1 MNSLTAVDVYKIVND
16 INSQMFGTK
25 EIAVI
30 DTTSFV
36 SVGEKIL
43 RSGTENIMDAMAVTF
58 MNNYFPNTPYIGKV
72 RIIDETAERWGAITL
87 ETVPLHMDEEAS
99 EDTNTNL
106 NTNQFNDGNS
116 VDMYKIKKPKVVQ
129 LKFYGT
135 KKEQNHITRLDDQ
148 LSQAFRSVEEFSNF
162 YTSVMTEF
170 RNDIEQTME
179 AGRRLAI
186 CNYIAG
192 LSAMGLYKIDLTKE
206 YNTEHETTYTGL
218 QLRTTYA
225 KDFVPWFVAYVQNLS
240 DCMTERSTMYHA
252 NFTDQNILR
261 FTPKEYQKFIMLNSF
276 WKQAQTSVLSAA
288 FNDKYLKIADVE
300 FVNYWQSIK
309 YPEQIKIKPNILDLA
324 TGESKNATNNVE
336 LPYVLGCIF
345 DRRAVGVNYQFTKT
359 ITTPVNAAGDYYN
372 TYVHYRKNY
381 WNNYTHNGVVFVM
394 GEGADGKVI

>member
-1 MNSLTAVDVYKIVND
+1 MNSLTPVDVYKIVND
-16 INSQMFGTK
+16 MNSQMFGTK
-25 EIAVI
+25 EITAI
-30 DTTSFV
+30 DATSFV
-36 SVGEKIL
+36 SVGEKML
-43 RSGTENIMDAMAVTF
+43 RSGTENIMNAMAVTF
-58 MNNYFPNTPYIGKV
+58 MTNYFPNTPYIGKV
-72 RIIDETAERWGAITL
+72 KIIDETSERWGAITL
-87 ETVPLHMDEEAS
+87 ETVPLHQDEEAS
-99 EDTNTNL
+99 EDTNTDL
-106 NTNQFNDGNS
+106 NTTQFDDGNS

-148 LSQAFRSVEEFSNF
+148 LIQAFRSPEEFSNF
-162 YTSVMTEF
+162 YISVMTEF
-170 RNDIEQTME
+170 RNDIEQAME

-192 LSAMGLYKIDLTKE
+192 ISAMGLYVVDLTTV
-206 YNTEHETTYTGL
+206 YNQEHGTSYTGL
-218 QLRTTYA
+218 QLRSNNA
-225 KDFVPWFVAYVQNLS
+225 KNFVPWFVAYVQNLS
-240 DCMTERSTMYHA
+240 DCMTERSTLYHA
-252 NFTDQNILR
+252 NFTGQDILR

-276 WKQAQTSVLSAA
+276 WKQAQTSVLSAT
-288 FNDKYLKIADVE
+288 FNEKYLKIADVE

-309 YPEQIKIKPNILDLA
+309 NPERIKIKPNILDLESG
-324 TGESKNATNNVE
+324 TSKNAPKDVD

-394 GEGADGKVI
+394 GEGA

>member
-1 MNSLTAVDVYKIVND
+1 MNSLTPVDVYKIVN
-16 INSQMFGTK
+16 NMNAQMFGTK
-25 EIAVI
+25 EIEVVDA
-30 DTTSFV
+30 TSFV
-36 SVGEKIL
+36 SVGEKML
-43 RSGTENIMDAMAVTF
+43 QSGTENIMNAMAVTF
-58 MNNYFPNTPYIGKV
+58 MTNYFPNTPYIGKV
-72 RIIDETAERWGAITL
+72 RIIDETSERWGAITL
-87 ETVPLHMDEEAS
+87 ETVPLHQDEEAS
-99 EDTNTNL
+99 EDTNTDL
-106 NTNQFNDGNS
+106 NATQFEDGNS

-148 LSQAFRSVEEFSNF
+148 LSLALRSAEEFGQF
-162 YTSVMTEF
+162 YVSVMTEF
-170 RNDIEQTME
+170 RNDIEQAME

-192 LSAMGLYKIDLTKE
+192 VSAMGLYEIDLTQE
-206 YNTEHETTYTGL
+206 YNTEHGTQYTGL

-225 KDFVPWFVAYVQNLS
+225 KEFVPWFVAYVQNLS

-252 NFTDQNILR
+252 NFTGQDILR
-261 FTPKEYQKFIMLNSF
+261 FTPKEYQKFIMLNRF

-309 YPEQIKIKPNILDLA
+309 DPEQIKIKPNILDLA
-324 TGESKNATNNVE
+324 TGESKDATTNVE

-394 GEGADGKVI
+394 GEGA

>member
-1 MNSLTAVDVYKIVND
+1 MNSLTPVDVYKIVND
-16 INSQMFGTK
+16 MNRQMFGSK
-25 EIAVI
+25 DIAVI
-30 DTTSFV
+30 DATSFV
-36 SVGEKIL
+36 SVGEKML
-43 RSGTENIMDAMAVTF
+43 SSGTENIMNAMAVTF
-58 MNNYFPNTPYIGKV
+58 MTNYFPNTPYIGKV
-72 RIIDETAERWGAITL
+72 RIIDETSERWGAITL
-87 ETVPLHMDEEAS
+87 ETIPLHQEEEAS
-99 EDTNTNL
+99 EDTNTDL
-106 NTNQFNDGNS
+106 NTTQLNDGNT

-148 LSQAFRSVEEFSNF
+148 LSQAFRSAEEFSKF
-162 YTSVMTEF
+162 YVSVMTEF
-170 RNDIEQTME
+170 RNDIEQAME

-192 LSAMGLYKIDLTKE
+192 LSAMGLYEVDLTQE
-206 YNTEHETTYTGL
+206 YNTEHGTTYTGL
-218 QLRTTYA
+218 QLRTTQA

-240 DCMTERSTMYHA
+240 DCLTERSTLYHA
-252 NFTDQNILR
+252 NFTGQDILR
-261 FTPKEYQKFIMLNSF
+261 FSPKEYQKFIMLNSF

-309 YPEQIKIKPNILDLA
+309 DPEQIKIKPNILDLA
-324 TGESKNATNNVE
+324 TGESKDATTNVE

-394 GEGADGKVI
+394 GEGS

>member
-1 MNSLTAVDVYKIVND
+1 MNSLTPVDVYKIVND
-16 INSQMFGTK
+16 MNSQMFGTK
-25 EIAVI
+25 EIEVI
-30 DTTSFV
+30 DATSFV
-36 SVGEKIL
+36 SVGEKML
-43 RSGTENIMDAMAVTF
+43 RSGTENIMNAMAVTF
-58 MNNYFPNTPYIGKV
+58 MENYFPNTPYIGKV
-72 RIIDETAERWGAITL
+72 KIIDETSERWGAITL
-87 ETVPLHMDEEAS
+87 ETVPLHQDEEAS
-99 EDTNTNL
+99 EDTNTDL
-106 NTNQFNDGNS
+106 NATQFDDGNS

-148 LSQAFRSVEEFSNF
+148 LSQSLRSAEEFGQF
-162 YTSVMTEF
+162 YVSVMTEF
-170 RNDIEQTME
+170 RNDIEQAME

-192 LSAMGLYKIDLTKE
+192 ISAMGLYEVDLTNE
-206 YNTEHETTYTGL
+206 YNAEHGTSYTGL
-218 QLRTTYA
+218 QLRTSNA
-225 KDFVPWFVAYVQNLS
+225 KNFVPWFVSYVQNLS

-252 NFTDQNILR
+252 NFTGQDILR

-276 WKQAQTSVLSAA
+276 WKQAQTTVLSAA

-309 YPEQIKIKPNILDLA
+309 NPEQIKIKPNILDLA
-324 TGESKNATNNVE
+324 TGASKDAETSIE

-394 GEGADGKVI
+394 G

>member
-1 MNSLTAVDVYKIVND
+1 MNSLTPVDVYKIVND
-16 INSQMFGTK
+16 MNSQMFGTK
-25 EIAVI
+25 EIAAI
-30 DTTSFV
+30 DATSFV
-36 SVGEKIL
+36 SVGEKML
-43 RSGTENIMDAMAVTF
+43 RSGTENIMNAMAVTF
-58 MNNYFPNTPYIGKV
+58 MTNYFPNTPYIGKV
-72 RIIDETAERWGAITL
+72 KIIDETSERWGAITL
-87 ETVPLHMDEEAS
+87 ETVPLHQDEEAS
-99 EDTNTNL
+99 EDTNTDL
-106 NTNQFNDGNS
+106 NTTQFDDGNS

-148 LSQAFRSVEEFSNF
+148 LIQAFRSPEEFSNF
-162 YTSVMTEF
+162 YISVMTEF
-170 RNDIEQTME
+170 RNDIEQAME

-192 LSAMGLYKIDLTKE
+192 ISAMGLYVVDLTTV
-206 YNTEHETTYTGL
+206 YNQEHGTSYTGL
-218 QLRTTYA
+218 QLRSNNA
-225 KDFVPWFVAYVQNLS
+225 KNFVPWFVAYVQNLS
-240 DCMTERSTMYHA
+240 DCMTERSTLYHA
-252 NFTDQNILR
+252 NFTGQDILR

-276 WKQAQTSVLSAA
+276 WKQAQTSVLSAT
-288 FNDKYLKIADVE
+288 FNEKYLKIADVE

-309 YPEQIKIKPNILDLA
+309 NPEHIKIKPNILDLESG
-324 TGESKNATNNVE
+324 TSKNAPKDVD

-394 GEGADGKVI
+394 GEGA

>member
-1 MNSLTAVDVYKIVND
+1 MNSLTPVDVYKIVND
-16 INSQMFGTK
+16 MNSQMFGTK
-25 EIAVI
+25 EIEVI
-30 DTTSFV
+30 DATSFV
-36 SVGEKIL
+36 SVGEKML
-43 RSGTENIMDAMAVTF
+43 RSGTENIMNAMAVTF
-58 MNNYFPNTPYIGKV
+58 MTNYFPNTPYIGKV
-72 RIIDETAERWGAITL
+72 KIIDETSERWGAITL
-87 ETVPLHMDEEAS
+87 ETVPLHQDEEAS
-99 EDTNTNL
+99 EDTNTDL
-106 NTNQFNDGNS
+106 NATQFDDGNS
-116 VDMYKIKKPKVVQ
+116 LDMYKIKKPKVVQ

-148 LSQAFRSVEEFSNF
+148 LSQSLRSAEEFGQF

-170 RNDIEQTME
+170 RNDIEQAME

-192 LSAMGLYKIDLTKE
+192 VSAMGLYEVDLTQE
-206 YNTEHETTYTGL
+206 YNAEHGTSYTGL
-218 QLRTTYA
+218 QLRTKNA

-240 DCMTERSTMYHA
+240 DCMTERSTLYHA
-252 NFTDQNILR
+252 NFTGQDILR

-309 YPEQIKIKPNILDLA
+309 NPEQIKIKPNILDLA
-324 TGESKNATNNVE
+324 TGASKDATTDVE

-394 GEGADGKVI
+394 GEGS